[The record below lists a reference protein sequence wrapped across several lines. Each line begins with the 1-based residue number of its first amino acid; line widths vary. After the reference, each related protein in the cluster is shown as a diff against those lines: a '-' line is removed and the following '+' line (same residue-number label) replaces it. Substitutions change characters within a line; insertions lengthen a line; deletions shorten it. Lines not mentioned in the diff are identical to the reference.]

1 MAESYCNFCDRRCFV
16 YREVIVGG
24 ERVWSGHMATCEHG
38 RAHDKRVLGVDYTQA
53 YNPHAAEVQPVIVSA
68 PQRIWIDAGGMT
80 LCDQHSGNYLRSAIE
95 RSPLACWHQTPRG
108 DWLADDIGQFTC
120 ETCANGR

>member
-1 MAESYCNFCDRRCFV
+1 MAGSYCNYCDRRCFV

-24 ERVWSGHMATCEHG
+24 QRVWSGHMATCGDG

-53 YNPHAAEVQPVIVSA
+53 HNPHAAEVQPVIATA

-80 LCDQHSGNYLRSAIE
+80 LCDQHAGHYLRSAIE
-95 RSPLACWHQTPRG
+95 HSPRARWHQTPRG
-108 DWLADDIGQFTC
+108 DWLADDSGQFTC
-120 ETCANGR
+120 ETCANDS